1 MMTRTVILLITALAL
16 TGCAVAESAFGTGEA
31 MVVSVTHDNKGCFV
45 TFRVKGKK
53 QLYMSE
59 AKSFSSEKS
68 CKRLSPGMTVPV
80 VENPIYGDY
89 PYVPF
94 WHTGANP

>member
-1 MMTRTVILLITALAL
+1 MTRTVILLITVLTL
-16 TGCAVAESAFGTGEA
+16 TGCTLVDPALGTGEA
-31 MVVSVTHDNKGCFV
+31 MVVSVNRDKGCSI
-45 TFRVKGKK
+45 TFQVKGKE

-59 AKSFSSEKS
+59 AKTLSSEKS

-80 VENPIYGDY
+80 VIDPIYGDY

-94 WHTGANP
+94 WQTGGNP